1 MNIKYIFI
9 GIALLVV
16 SHFILYFFNI
26 DLFEC
31 FEQKIEKIKDCKKE
45 EKKDEHID
53 KITNE
58 LTQSLEQ
65 LKEINNS

>member
-26 DLFEC
+26 DIFEC
-31 FEQKIEKIKDCKKE
+31 FEKKTNKINICES
-45 EKKDEHID
+45 DENID
-53 KITNE
+53 EITKE
-58 LTQSLEQ
+58 LTQGLEQ
-65 LKEINNS
+65 LKEINNT